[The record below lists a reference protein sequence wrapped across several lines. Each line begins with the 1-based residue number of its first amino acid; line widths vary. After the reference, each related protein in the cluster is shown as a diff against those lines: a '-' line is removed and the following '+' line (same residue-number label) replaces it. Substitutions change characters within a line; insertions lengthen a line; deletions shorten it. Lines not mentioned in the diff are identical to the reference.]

1 MSDYQDR
8 GGRNGSL
15 FYWIVAA
22 MLLLTGVAAPIG
34 FLMIVFKLLGGT
46 RRAPRRGNQQGR
58 HPYYT
63 QQAGQT
69 PVGARTSAPYASQEA
84 EGSTAKSTRGR
95 KSAAQDQIALLT
107 GQAKKLTIIGG
118 IVAALFGFA
127 SIMAVSS
134 SLWILPDVTWF
145 LEETLPVLCFFFGGL
160 GCLWAGVHKRKQA
173 SRYRSYVAMI
183 GSNKSVSIA
192 SLASATGRS
201 VNRVRDDL
209 EDMLDD
215 GMFPRAFL
223 DYGGGMLVLS
233 GGGISSKPEEP
244 AQPKKPAKEESRQE
258 QDAILLEIKAVNDAV
273 DNEKLSA
280 QIDRIG
286 VITAKI
292 LEYQRQHPE
301 KSPQLHSF
309 LSYYLPT
316 TLKILRAYSQLEDQ
330 EVSGENITSAMERI
344 EGMMDKVVEGFE
356 KQLDQLF
363 QGDALDITADV
374 EVLERMLAKDGLS
387 SGSTLR
393 MGG

>member
-8 GGRNGSL
+8 GGRNSSL
-15 FYWIVAA
+15 IYWVIAI
-22 MLLLTGVAAPIG
+22 MLLVTGVAAPIG
-34 FLMIVFKLLGGT
+34 FLMIVLKLLGGN
-46 RRAPRRGNQQGR
+46 RRSARRGR
-58 HPYYT
+58 HPYYA
-63 QQAGQT
+63 QQEGQG
-69 PVGARTSAPYASQEA
+69 PVGARTSDAYGEQE
-84 EGSTAKSTRGR
+84 
-95 KSAAQDQIALLT
+95 SAADKKKTSRSRNFSAQQQISRLSAA
-107 GQAKKLTIIGG
+107 GKKLMTVGG
-118 IVAALFGFA
+118 ILAAVFA
-127 SIMAVSS
+127 SITLTVLGDASYWLFNGDPMWFVSE
-134 SLWILPDVTWF
+134 LMDTIPMM
-145 LEETLPVLCFFFGGL
+145 CFAGAGF
-160 GCLWAGVHKRKQA
+160 GCLWAGVRKRKQA

-201 VNRVRDDL
+201 VSRVRDDL
-209 EDMLDD
+209 EDMLDE
-215 GMFPRAFL
+215 GMFPQGFL

-233 GGGISSKPEEP
+233 GSGISAKEEP
-244 AQPKKPAKEESRQE
+244 AKEKKAATESPHQE

-292 LEYQRQHPE
+292 LDYQRQHPD

-363 QGDALDITADV
+363 QGDAMDITTDV

-387 SGSTLR
+387 DHDGMTLNL
-393 MGG
+393 